1 MRPATTWKLIAD
13 AAMSFRPAARL
24 EVVSGGRKDTM
35 TEHLMARSRTTIV
48 LVAGAAAAWA
58 VTVERMRGM
67 DAGPGTD
74 LGGLGWY
81 LGIWVTMTAAMMLP
95 SAAPAA
101 RHVAQLAHGVPTV
114 LFTAGYLAVWTG
126 YGLLAYG
133 VFRLVTSFDF
143 GWLAWDRDGPYA
155 AGGVIIAA
163 GLYELTPLKRVSLRR
178 CRSAPHG
185 NAFQSGRTHGFACV
199 GCSGALMAVLFMLGA
214 MSLFWMA
221 VVAAVIFAEK
231 VLPRG
236 PRLTPVFAAALVV
249 LGIWVA
255 LSPASVPGLT
265 EPGGSPPAM
274 EMGS

>member
-1 MRPATTWKLIAD
+1 
-13 AAMSFRPAARL
+13 
-24 EVVSGGRKDTM
+24 M
-35 TEHLMARSRTTIV
+35 TEHLMARSRSTIV

-67 DAGPGTD
+67 DAGPGTN

-101 RHVAQLAHGVPTV
+101 RHVAQLAHGAPTI
-114 LFTAGYLAVWTG
+114 LFTTGYLAVWTG

-133 VFRLVTSFDF
+133 VFRLVTSFDI
-143 GWLAWDRDGPYA
+143 GWLAWGRGGPYA

-178 CRSAPHG
+178 CRTAPHG
-185 NAFQSGRTHGFACV
+185 NAFQSGLAHGFACV
-199 GCSGALMAVLFMLGA
+199 GCSGALMAVLFVLGA

-221 VVAAVIFAEK
+221 VVAVVIFAEK

-236 PRLTPVFAAALVV
+236 PRLTRVFAVALVV

-255 LSPASVPGLT
+255 MSPASVPGLT
-265 EPGGSPPAM
+265 EPGGSPAM